1 MRRLQE
7 YSANTPEASREEMAE
22 AIGKVLE
29 ITREYEDED
38 EDEDEDDSDSQ

>member
-1 MRRLQE
+1 MGRLQE

-29 ITREYEDED
+29 ITSEY

>member
-38 EDEDEDDSDSQ
+38 DSDSQ